1 VAEVNGNGNG
11 KWAQIVAS
19 VVLAFLSLAQVGVL
33 WILSSMKSDISFHIN
48 DIKTDVRGN
57 KQEFYAKLDRVVLF
71 YQDGQKT
78 TMDAI
83 KAVCDNQTVLF
94 KTLEK
99 HETLLHFD
107 HPRRKEFF
115 KEHKP

>member
-19 VVLAFLSLAQVGVL
+19 VVLAFLTLAQVGVL
-33 WILSSMKSDISFHIN
+33 WILTDM
-48 DIKTDVRGN
+48 KTDFRGN
-57 KQEFYAKLDRVVLF
+57 KQEFYAKLDRVVMF

>member
-1 VAEVNGNGNG
+1 MAEVNGNGNG

-19 VVLAFLSLAQVGVL
+19 VVLAFLTLAQVGVL
-33 WILSSMKSDISFHIN
+33 WILTDM
-48 DIKTDVRGN
+48 KTDFRGN

-83 KAVCDNQTVLF
+83 KSVCDNQTVLF

>member
-1 VAEVNGNGNG
+1 VAENNGNGNG

-19 VVLAFLSLAQVGVL
+19 VVLAFLTLAQVGVL
-33 WILSSMKSDISFHIN
+33 WILTDM
-48 DIKTDVRGN
+48 KTDFRGN

>member
-1 VAEVNGNGNG
+1 VAENNGNGNG

-19 VVLAFLSLAQVGVL
+19 VVLAFLTLAQVGVL
-33 WILSSMKSDISFHIN
+33 WILTDM
-48 DIKTDVRGN
+48 KTDFRGN
-57 KQEFYAKLDRVVLF
+57 KQEFYAKLDRVVMF